1 MFLLQMAGTSGVGK
15 STLARLI
22 GKHTGA
28 VVVDYDVV
36 KSAALDAGVAWDN
49 AGKVGYGASRA
60 LADSLLQQGISVVLD
75 SPCRFQQIVD
85 QGLAIAG
92 IRGATYAFIECVLLD
107 EDMLRQRMQT
117 RQRHRSQRVAFDVPP
132 PDAPNDVM
140 ADVAG
145 VIHIPET
152 KVPTSPW
159 VRIDT
164 HQPLDHCLTRAL
176 AYLNE
181 RCDTVKEH
189 DENSNM

>member
-1 MFLLQMAGTSGVGK
+1 MFLLQMAGISGVGK

-28 VVVDYDVV
+28 VVIDYDVV
-36 KSAALDAGVAWDN
+36 KSAALDAGVAWGN
-49 AGKVGYGASRA
+49 AGTVGYEASRA

-75 SPCRFQQIVD
+75 SPCFYQQIVD

-92 IRGATYAFIECVLLD
+92 VRGATYAFIECVLLD
-107 EDMLRQRMQT
+107 EDTLRQRMQI
-117 RQRHRSQRVAFDVPP
+117 RQRHRSQRVALDVPP

-140 ADVAG
+140 ANAAG
-145 VIHIPET
+145 VICIPET

-164 HQPLDHCLTRAL
+164 HQPLNHCLTRAL
-176 AYLNE
+176 EYLNDW
-181 RCDTVKEH
+181 CGTVKEQ
-189 DENSNM
+189 DENSNV